1 MKFDAEEVV
10 RMAADLD
17 ALLSEVGVPDEV
29 RELSAD
35 PSDDPG
41 VGTDDDSDETFFQKV
56 WRQMRRTEV
65 KG

>member
-1 MKFDAEEVV
+1 MKFDGEEVG
-10 RMAADLD
+10 RMARDLD
-17 ALLSEVGVPDEV
+17 ALLAEVGGPDEV

-35 PSDDPG
+35 LADDPG

-56 WRQMRRTEV
+56 QRQMRRAGV